1 MVLYPEI
8 YFVFLEKLMK
18 LYFILNNLKLVQLFI
33 NNEINEQF
41 LCLKPLII
49 KKNILYRYFVI
60 DNNVSKPILI
70 VCAQKS

>member
-18 LYFILNNLKLVQLFI
+18 LYFILNNLKLVQLFT

-41 LCLKPLII
+41 FCLKPLII

-60 DNNVSKPILI
+60 DNNVSKQILI
-70 VCAQKS
+70 VCA

>member
-18 LYFILNNLKLVQLFI
+18 LYFILNNLKLVQLFT

-41 LCLKPLII
+41 LRLKPLII

-70 VCAQKS
+70 VCA

>member
-18 LYFILNNLKLVQLFI
+18 LYFILNNLKLVQLFT

-60 DNNVSKPILI
+60 DNNVSKQILI
-70 VCAQKS
+70 VCAYKS

>member
-33 NNEINEQF
+33 NNEINERF

-60 DNNVSKPILI
+60 DNNVSKQILI
-70 VCAQKS
+70 VCA

>member
-18 LYFILNNLKLVQLFI
+18 LYFILNNLKFVQLFT

-41 LCLKPLII
+41 LCLQPLII
-49 KKNILYRYFVI
+49 KKNNLYRYFVI
-60 DNNVSKPILI
+60 DNNVSKQILI
-70 VCAQKS
+70 VCA

>member
-1 MVLYPEI
+1 MALYPEI

-18 LYFILNNLKLVQLFI
+18 SYFILNNLKLVQLFTS
-33 NNEINEQF
+33 NEINGEF
-41 LCLKPLII
+41 LYLKPLII
-49 KKNILYRYFVI
+49 EKIILCIYFVI